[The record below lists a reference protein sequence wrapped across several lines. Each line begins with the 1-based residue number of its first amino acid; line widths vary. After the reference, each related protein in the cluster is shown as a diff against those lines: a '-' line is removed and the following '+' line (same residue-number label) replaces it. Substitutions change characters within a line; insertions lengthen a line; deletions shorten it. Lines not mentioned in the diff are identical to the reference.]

1 MEDLLSSPLGA
12 SFSKLSK
19 QVPIQNPKITTKTLP
34 SNWQYNKELQVLL
47 GKFNGDAV
55 GQDEK
60 NLAAILGFNDVATVT
75 EGLIRPKLPR
85 CAKELVKDFL
95 HSIEFPAI
103 FFVSKVDGGQIVT
116 EEEPNKCYVTSEEY
130 VEYLNF
136 RASLIEGAGSLAK
149 AMDLNMSEAG
159 FKLAKC
165 NHDIHAAQV
174 ALYLVDIELNLG
186 KEVEKKFKDGL
197 SGVMLKMLP
206 SSSWCLTNAV
216 SSF

>member
-1 MEDLLSSPLGA
+1 M
-12 SFSKLSK
+12 
-19 QVPIQNPKITTKTLP
+19 
-34 SNWQYNKELQVLL
+34 
-47 GKFNGDAV
+47 
-55 GQDEK
+55 
-60 NLAAILGFNDVATVT
+60 
-75 EGLIRPKLPR
+75 
-85 CAKELVKDFL
+85 
-95 HSIEFPAI
+95 
-103 FFVSKVDGGQIVT
+103 DGGQIVT

-136 RASLIEGAGSLAK
+136 RASLIEEAGSLAK
-149 AMDLNMSEAG
+149 AMDLNMNEAG